1 MKKFNVTGA
10 CYPEKHYMVNINDRI
25 CEIKQMVD
33 DGCYFAINRG
43 RQYGK
48 TTTLSLLKKKL
59 ESEYVVFSISFEGLS
74 EENFKNTLKF
84 TQTFL
89 RMLYDTI
96 EYGEVLHVD
105 VAAQQFLKEQTEKKE
120 IDFYELGNCISKFC
134 KLLDKPVVLLI
145 DEVDQA
151 SNYESFVDFLGLL
164 RAKFLKRDTR
174 PTFQSVILAGVYD
187 ITNLKLKIRTENEH
201 QYNSPWNIATAF
213 TISMDFEPQQIATML
228 SDYEQEHHTGMDV
241 MSISQLI
248 YDYTSG
254 YPFMVSRICMLID
267 EIIKGHE
274 AEYDIVNA
282 WSKEGV
288 KEAVKML
295 LSESNTL
302 FDDMRKK
309 LHDFPELRDMLYEM
323 LYNGKSYPYVIDDK
337 YVDIAEM
344 FGYIRSNGNVLKLA
358 NRIFETR
365 LYNLF
370 AFEEGKNST
379 IYTAGANDKNQFVEN
394 GHLNMQLILE
404 RFVVHF
410 TDLYGDNDEKFLEN
424 VGRKYFLFYLKP
436 IINGTGNYYIEA
448 QTRNERRTDVIVDYC
463 GEQYVIEMK
472 IWHGDEYNH
481 RGEKQLLDYLDS
493 YHLDKGYMLSFN
505 FNKKKTVGVK
515 EIQIGDKVIVEAVV

>member
-105 VAAQQFLKEQTEKKE
+105 VTAQQFLKEQTEKKE

-267 EIIKGHE
+267 EIIKGQE

-404 RFVVHF
+404 RFIVHF

-463 GEQYVIEMK
+463 GEQYVIEVCK
-472 IWHGDEYNH
+472 
-481 RGEKQLLDYLDS
+481 S
-493 YHLDKGYMLSFN
+493 YRESLR
-505 FNKKKTVGVK
+505 
-515 EIQIGDKVIVEAVV
+515 VI

>member
-1 MKKFNVTGA
+1 M
-10 CYPEKHYMVNINDRI
+10 
-25 CEIKQMVD
+25 
-33 DGCYFAINRG
+33 
-43 RQYGK
+43 
-48 TTTLSLLKKKL
+48 
-59 ESEYVVFSISFEGLS
+59 
-74 EENFKNTLKF
+74 
-84 TQTFL
+84 
-89 RMLYDTI
+89 
-96 EYGEVLHVD
+96 
-105 VAAQQFLKEQTEKKE
+105 
-120 IDFYELGNCISKFC
+120 
-134 KLLDKPVVLLI
+134 DKPVVLLI

-404 RFVVHF
+404 RFIVHF

-463 GEQYVIEMK
+463 GEQYVIEVCK
-472 IWHGDEYNH
+472 
-481 RGEKQLLDYLDS
+481 S
-493 YHLDKGYMLSFN
+493 YRESLR
-505 FNKKKTVGVK
+505 
-515 EIQIGDKVIVEAVV
+515 VI